1 LRSFVGSLASC
12 VNGAVDVRRIPS
24 GRNPP
29 DEVNAFIE
37 IPQGGLPV
45 KYELDKASGALFV
58 DRFLHTAMI
67 YPSNYGFIPGTLGED
82 SDPLDILVVTPMPVV
97 AGCVIRARPVGVL
110 LMKDEKGFD
119 EKILA
124 VPIDAL
130 NPFYKDVDSYRDLPP
145 LLADQIKHFFTHY
158 KDLEPG
164 KAASVGDWA
173 GIDEA
178 HERIRRAIQRYGQVE
193 SEP

>member
-1 LRSFVGSLASC
+1 M
-12 VNGAVDVRRIPS
+12 DVTKLSP
-24 GRNPP
+24 GRDPP
-29 DEVNAFIE
+29 RELNAFIE
-37 IPQGGLPV
+37 IPQGGQPV

-58 DRFLHTAMI
+58 DRFLHTSMI

-82 SDPLDILVVTPMPVV
+82 GDPLDILVVTPIPVI
-97 AGCVIRARPVGVL
+97 AGAVIRARPIGVL
-110 LMKDEKGFD
+110 LMDDEKGVD

-130 NPFYKDVDSYRDLPP
+130 NPFYADVRTHADLPP
-145 LLADQIKHFFTHY
+145 LLIAQIAHFFRHY

-173 GIDEA
+173 TLEAA
-178 HERIRRAIQRYGQVE
+178 HERIMLAIGRYE
-193 SEP
+193 